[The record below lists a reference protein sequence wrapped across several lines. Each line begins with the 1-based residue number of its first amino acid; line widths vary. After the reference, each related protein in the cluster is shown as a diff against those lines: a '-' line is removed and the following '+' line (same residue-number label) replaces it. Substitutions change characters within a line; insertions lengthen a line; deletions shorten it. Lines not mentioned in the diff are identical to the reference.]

1 MVDLML
7 MIQLS
12 HVSKSFPQGDSS
24 IDVLKDV
31 TLTIKTGEVAAL
43 VGPSGSGK
51 STLLSLMCGMDVP
64 TSGTIHVDG
73 AELSRMDD
81 TTLSSFRNSTIGI
94 VFQTFEL
101 IPSFTALENVLLPS
115 DLGEGP
121 NTARAQELLQKVG
134 LGHRLH
140 QLPGKL
146 SGGESQRVAIARAL
160 MNKPRVVFADEP
172 TGNLDQANGKAI
184 MDLLIESVRGEQGT
198 LILITHDPDV
208 AKRADRVFTITDGRV
223 VVSH

>member
-1 MVDLML
+1 MIDLIF
-7 MIQLS
+7 MIQLA

-31 TLTIKTGEVAAL
+31 TLTIEEGEIVAL

-51 STLLSLMCGMDVP
+51 STLLSLMCGMDIP
-64 TSGTIHVDG
+64 SSGTIHVDG
-73 AELSRMDD
+73 KELSRMDD
-81 TTLSSFRNSTIGI
+81 ATLSSFRNSTIGI

-121 NTARAQELLQKVG
+121 DRARAQEILKKVG
-134 LGHRLH
+134 LGHRLN

-160 MNKPRVVFADEP
+160 MNKPRVIFADEP
-172 TGNLDQANGKAI
+172 TGNLDQTNGKAI
-184 MDLLIESVRGEQGT
+184 MDLLIESVRGEKGT

-208 AKRADRVFTITDGRV
+208 AKRADRVFTISDGCV